1 MDGDTG
7 GAYGWNQ
14 DMKIH
19 IQGKLKIDL
28 KMGLKTKDSALKD
41 AIRLVMAEYPKLTV
55 PITLES
61 GKKTTRLKK
70 PEEITSD
77 EIVDI
82 IRGLVKSEKTV
93 LELKGEGASDYLKI
107 LESYL
112 PKMVSKEEIKAWV
125 KENIDLSEFKSP
137 NQAMGLIM
145 KHFGKLAD
153 GGSVK
158 EILQEISD
166 DKKE

>member
-19 IQGKLKIDL
+19 IHEKLKIDL
-28 KMGLKTKDSALKD
+28 KMGLKNKDNALKD

-137 NQAMGLIM
+137 NQAMGPIM